1 MTSIDRLR
9 KFAGE
14 SEAVKALTTAFEQE
28 VRKAGTRL
36 FASSNGHAA
45 SRKFKKY

>member
-14 SEAVKALTTAFEQE
+14 SEAVKVLTTAFEQE
-28 VRKAGTRL
+28 VRKAGYATI
-36 FASSNGHAA
+36 
-45 SRKFKKY
+45 RKFQRSCGVPEV